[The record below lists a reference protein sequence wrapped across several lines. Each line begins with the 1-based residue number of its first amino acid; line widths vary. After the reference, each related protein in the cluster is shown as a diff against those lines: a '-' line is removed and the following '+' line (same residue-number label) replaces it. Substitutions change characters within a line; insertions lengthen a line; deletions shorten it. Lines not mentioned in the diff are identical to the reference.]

1 MFCVKPSRIRMTM
14 WNKQIVAVAVFV
26 CRSEF
31 AFMSLLLWHLGCG
44 SLSRVFLWTDTAFF
58 HVITAMVVLVDWIRS
73 LF

>member
-1 MFCVKPSRIRMTM
+1 MFCVKPSRIQMTM

-31 AFMSLLLWHLGCG
+31 AFMPLLLWHLGCG